1 MLEKSPVSSTE
12 LLQKLDGLMDRVDG
26 ILDRLHGTSSQDE
39 GIFEESTAFRWVR
52 HEIHGRIEPIR
63 HPDLVDLQDLIGLD
77 RELTLLSRNTEQ
89 FVRGLPANNVLIWG
103 ERGTG
108 KSSTVKGFL
117 DRFADQGLRMIEVQ
131 KGDLR
136 DLPAIVDLIWDRPER
151 FILFCDDLSFDEGET
166 DYRELKALLEGSL
179 SARPN
184 NVLIYPTSNRRH
196 LMPDRFR
203 DNTPRF
209 DPDDDEI
216 HPQEGVEER
225 VSLSDRFGLSLG
237 FYRIDQDTFLQIV
250 GHWVSK
256 RNLSI
261 DPETV
266 RSEALQWL
274 QRTSG
279 RSGRVARQFVDD
291 LTGRLHLRDGGT
303 E

>member
-1 MLEKSPVSSTE
+1 
-12 LLQKLDGLMDRVDG
+12 
-26 ILDRLHGTSSQDE
+26 
-39 GIFEESTAFRWVR
+39 A
-52 HEIHGRIEPIR
+52 
-63 HPDLVDLQDLIGLD
+63 
-77 RELTLLSRNTEQ
+77 
-89 FVRGLPANNVLIWG
+89 
-103 ERGTG
+103 
-108 KSSTVKGFL
+108 
-117 DRFADQGLRMIEVQ
+117 
-131 KGDLR
+131 
-136 DLPAIVDLIWDRPER
+136 
-151 FILFCDDLSFDEGET
+151 
-166 DYRELKALLEGSL
+166 
-179 SARPN
+179 
-184 NVLIYPTSNRRH
+184 TSNRRH